1 MKDREKK
8 GNKKSSQRFFLC
20 SNLRPSGLVDN
31 QVKSQ
36 TRNITAVCH
45 IVEPLDASHAMNL
58 MQMKQICWIE
68 TKMFGTE
75 ENGKYLQ
82 PIMSFYCI
90 FPLVFMCLSVS
101 VCVSI
106 FLSQDSHL
114 FVVIHN
120 RLMSVNKVAVL
131 SFSVRLSYPR
141 VEYIV
146 IFMHMEMSLCMCP
159 SLPFIFSFITCK
171 STFHMC
177 NFSMCASELQAAR

>member
-1 MKDREKK
+1 M
-8 GNKKSSQRFFLC
+8 SY
-20 SNLRPSGLVDN
+20 SGAAGCI
-31 QVKSQ
+31 
-36 TRNITAVCH
+36 TRNESNAN
-45 IVEPLDASHAMNL
+45 EANMLDRD
-58 MQMKQICWIE
+58 
-68 TKMFGTE
+68 
-75 ENGKYLQ
+75 ENVWNRGKWKI
-82 PIMSFYCI
+82 PATNMSFYCI

>member
-1 MKDREKK
+1 M
-8 GNKKSSQRFFLC
+8 GNTCNQLC
-20 SNLRPSGLVDN
+20 LF
-31 QVKSQ
+31 
-36 TRNITAVCH
+36 
-45 IVEPLDASHAMNL
+45 IV
-58 MQMKQICWIE
+58 
-68 TKMFGTE
+68 
-75 ENGKYLQ
+75 Y
-82 PIMSFYCI
+82 